1 MDKSRIFESAVGFLV
16 LSLSVWFFFYAY
28 NKTAWKSSAGYTIC
42 AKFDNADGLS
52 PGTDVK
58 IGGVKVGTIESIS
71 IDTKT
76 YTANVYLKVDK
87 TMNLPTDTE
96 AIVASN
102 GLLGG
107 KYVQLVPGIDETIL
121 ADNSV
126 ILRTRG
132 AQNLES
138 LIGQF
143 LMSDKKN

>member
-1 MDKSRIFESAVGFLV
+1 MDKSRILESAVGFLV
-16 LSLSVWFFFYAY
+16 LSLSIWFFFYAY
-28 NKTAWKSSAGYTIC
+28 NKTAWESSAGYTVC
-42 AKFDNADGLS
+42 AKFDDADGLS

-58 IGGVKVGTIESIS
+58 IGGVKIGTIESIS

-76 YTANVYLKVDK
+76 YTVNVYLKVDK

-107 KYVQLVPGIDETIL
+107 KYVQLVPGIDDTML
-121 ADNSV
+121 TDNSV

-143 LMSDKKN
+143 LMSDKKD